1 MKRKVFICV
10 IIIRV
15 LFVVV
20 YGIGIMVINNNFYI
34 KEFTKTDDIFQEIKG
49 KSYRDDCVV
58 PVGELRYV
66 HILYKNFQGKT
77 KKGELIV
84 NKYIAQDVLEIF
96 RQLYKE
102 GYEIES
108 VRLIDEFNADDE
120 MSMEYNNSSSF
131 NFRFITHSKKV
142 SKHGYGLAIDI
153 NPLYNPYYK
162 KTDEGEEIV
171 EPINAKE
178 YVDRTKEF
186 KHKIDEKDPAYKL
199 FTEHGFEWG
208 GDWKSCK
215 DYQHFEVPD
224 EVVDKLYN

>member
-1 MKRKVFICV
+1 
-10 IIIRV
+10 
-15 LFVVV
+15 
-20 YGIGIMVINNNFYI
+20 
-34 KEFTKTDDIFQEIKG
+34 
-49 KSYRDDCVV
+49 
-58 PVGELRYV
+58 
-66 HILYKNFQGKT
+66 
-77 KKGELIV
+77 
-84 NKYIAQDVLEIF
+84 
-96 RQLYKE
+96 
-102 GYEIES
+102 
-108 VRLIDEFNADDE
+108 
-120 MSMEYNNSSSF
+120 MSWGNSSSF

-208 GDWKSCK
+208 GNWKSCK
-215 DYQHFEVPD
+215 DYQHFEVSD
-224 EVVDKLYN
+224 EFVNKYYK